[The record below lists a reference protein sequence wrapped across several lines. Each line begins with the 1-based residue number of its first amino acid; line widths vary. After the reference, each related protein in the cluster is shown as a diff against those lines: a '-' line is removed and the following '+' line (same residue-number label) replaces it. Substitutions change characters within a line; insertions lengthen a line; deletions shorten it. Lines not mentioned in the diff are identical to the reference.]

1 MGGTFSERQKR
12 DRPPQFYR
20 PGAPSASGK
29 RRCDNVTAGA
39 TWRIGA
45 YVEASMNEA
54 GPWGQDNS
62 DTVLEISVPVSL
74 PGDVNGDGSVNS
86 ADLDVVRGNWG
97 QTVPPGDSGQG
108 DLSGDGIVN
117 SADLDIIRA
126 NWGAVLSAVPE
137 PSTLFLGLMAVVLLG
152 LRRVC

>member
-1 MGGTFSERQKR
+1 
-12 DRPPQFYR
+12 
-20 PGAPSASGK
+20 
-29 RRCDNVTAGA
+29 
-39 TWRIGA
+39 
-45 YVEASMNEA
+45 MNEA

-74 PGDVNGDGSVNS
+74 PGDVNDDGSVNS

-137 PSTLFLGLMAVVLLG
+137 PSTLFLGLMAVVLLV